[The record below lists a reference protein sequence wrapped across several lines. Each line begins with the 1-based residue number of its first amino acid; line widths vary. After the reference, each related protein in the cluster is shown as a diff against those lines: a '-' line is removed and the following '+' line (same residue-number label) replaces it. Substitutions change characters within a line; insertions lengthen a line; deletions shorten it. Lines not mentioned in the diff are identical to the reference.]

1 MSSSNS
7 TQNPSSTS
15 PARGPLTD
23 IPSVLKSLQRPKRAV
38 VTSGMPYAN
47 APLHLG
53 HIAGVYVPADV
64 YARWLDMLI
73 GRENVMYVNGT
84 DDHGSTS
91 EVAALK
97 AGKPIREFIDEIHSK
112 QKKTLERYS
121 FGVDVYTGTSRPE
134 CFPIHCAL
142 SQDFIRKL
150 YKNGMLEKRVTQQ
163 WYDPKLSR
171 FLPDRYVVG
180 KCPNPKCEN
189 TSAYSDGCE
198 VCGLQYEPA
207 ELMNPKSTFSDAVPV
222 LKDTAHLWLNL
233 WKVAEVMR
241 VWFESKEGSW
251 RKPILAE
258 VLGTILPTIQFD
270 VAHEPAYK
278 EIKAQLPKH
287 KPRYAPGKKIAL
299 QFESLDEMNR
309 GRKQIEELLKVET
322 SLVDAWAHRS
332 ITRDV
337 HWGIPIPEELD
348 PEMKGKTL
356 YVWPDSL
363 IAPIAFTQVALKA
376 KGESPARFAEFWK
389 SPDTRICQ
397 FIGQDNVFFYTIM
410 QAALWIGS
418 QDDITRLP
426 KDGEFQLTEI
436 FSVYHL
442 MVNGEKMSKSRGNY
456 FTGDQMLDEKG
467 YTADQVRYFLATL
480 SLPEKQS
487 NCDLA
492 TLEERNKFL
501 AGPMNAAFEKPISA
515 VHSKFGGRVPEGKL
529 NEKVQ
534 QETLNLVRRYVK
546 SMERA
551 DYSNLLGQ
559 IENYARQINSLF
571 TQFKPHDDRFPEE
584 QRRDALYSSFYVL
597 KNLMILL
604 YPFVPETMNR
614 LRETLRLP
622 PGVFS
627 VDQLGVAIP
636 AGHEI
641 GQKQQ
646 YFPAVAAAEIAEQ

>member
-1 MSSSNS
+1 MS
-7 TQNPSSTS
+7 TQTS
-15 PARGPLTD
+15 QQRGPLTD
-23 IPSVLKSLQRPKRAV
+23 ISSVIKSVQRPKRAV
-38 VTSGMPYAN
+38 ITSGMPYAN

-64 YARWLDMLI
+64 YARWMGMLI
-73 GRENVMYVNGT
+73 GRENVLYVNGT

-112 QKKTLERYS
+112 QKQTLTRYGVS
-121 FGVDVYTGTSRPE
+121 VDVYTGTSQPE
-134 CFPIHCAL
+134 CFPIHKEL
-142 SQDFIRKL
+142 SQELIRKL
-150 YKNGMLEKRVTQQ
+150 HKNGMLEKRVTAQ
-163 WYDPKLSR
+163 WYDPKLNR

-198 VCGLQYEPA
+198 VCGLQYEPS
-207 ELMNPKSTFSDAVPV
+207 ELINPKSTFSDATPV
-222 LKDTAHLWLNL
+222 LRDTAHLWLNM

-241 VWFESKEGSW
+241 QWVQTKENSW
-251 RKPILAE
+251 RKPVLAE
-258 VLGTILPTIQFD
+258 VLGTILPSIQFD
-270 VAHEPAYK
+270 AVHEPAYK
-278 EIKAQLPKH
+278 EMKASLPKH

-299 QFESLDEMNR
+299 QFETRAEMEQ
-309 GRKQIEELLKVET
+309 GQKEIESKLGIST

-337 HWGIPIPEELD
+337 YWGIPIPDDLD

-363 IAPIAFTQVALKA
+363 IAPIAFTQVALRN
-376 KGESPARFAEFWK
+376 KGKDPGSFAEYWK
-389 SPDTRICQ
+389 DPETRISQ
-397 FIGQDNVFFYTIM
+397 FIGQDNVFFYVIM

-426 KDGEFQLTEI
+426 RQGELQLTDV
-436 FSVYHL
+436 FSVFHL

-467 YTADQVRYFLATL
+467 YSADQVRYFLATL

-487 NCDLA
+487 NCDLS
-492 TLEERNKFL
+492 TLDERNKFL

-515 VHSKFGGRVPEGKL
+515 VHSKFGGKVPAGKL
-529 NEKVQ
+529 NEKVE
-534 QETLNLVRRYVK
+534 QETLQVVRRYVK
-546 SMERA
+546 AMERA
-551 DYSNLLGQ
+551 DYSNLLGA
-559 IENYARQINSLF
+559 IENYARQINSMF
-571 TQFKPHDDRFPEE
+571 TQFKPHDDRAPEE
-584 QRRDALYSSFYVL
+584 GRLDALYSCFYVL

-604 YPFVPETMNR
+604 YPFAPETMNK
-614 LRETLRLP
+614 LRESLRLP
-622 PGVFS
+622 EDVFS
-627 VDQLGVAIP
+627 VDQLGTGIS

-641 GQKQQ
+641 GEKQQ
-646 YFPAVAAAEIAEQ
+646 YFPAVTEAATV

>member
-1 MSSSNS
+1 MSSATGVN
-7 TQNPSSTS
+7 QQK
-15 PARGPLTD
+15 GPPTD
-23 IPSVLKSLQRPKRAV
+23 VPSVLKTLQRPKRAV

-53 HIAGVYVPADV
+53 HIAGVYVPADI
-64 YARWLDMLI
+64 YARWLGMLI
-73 GRENVMYVNGT
+73 GRDNVLYVNGT

-97 AGKPIREFIDEIHSK
+97 AGKPIREFIDEIHAK
-112 QKKTLERYS
+112 QKKTLARYS
-121 FGVDVYTGTSRPE
+121 FGVDTYSGTSRPE
-134 CFPIHCAL
+134 CFPIHKEI
-142 SQDFIRKL
+142 SQEFVRKL
-150 YKNGMLEKRVTQQ
+150 HKNGMLEKRVTKQ
-163 WYDPKLSR
+163 WYDPKLNR

-198 VCGLQYEPA
+198 VCGLQYDPS
-207 ELMNPKSTFSDAVPV
+207 ELINPKSTFSDAVPV
-222 LKDTAHLWLNL
+222 LKDTAHLWLNM

-241 VWFESKEGSW
+241 QWVLTKENSW

-258 VLGTILPTIQFD
+258 VLGTILPSIQFD
-270 VAHEPAYK
+270 AVHEPRYK
-278 EIKAQLPKH
+278 EMKASLPKH

-299 QFESLDEMNR
+299 QFESRADMEA
-309 GRKQIEELLKVET
+309 GKTQIEKQLGIET

-337 HWGIPIPEELD
+337 YWGIPIPEELD

-376 KGESPARFAEFWK
+376 KGQDPARYAEFWK
-389 SPDTRICQ
+389 DPETRISQ

-418 QDDITRLP
+418 QEDITRLP
-426 KDGEFQLTEI
+426 KKGEYQLTDI

-467 YTADQVRYFLATL
+467 YDPDQVRYFLATL

-501 AGPMNAAFEKPISA
+501 AGPMNAAFEKPVSA
-515 VHSKFGGRVPEGKL
+515 VHSKFGGKVPDGKL
-529 NEKVQ
+529 NEKVAA
-534 QETLNLVRRYVK
+534 ETLQLVRRYVK
-546 SMERA
+546 AMERA
-551 DYSNLLGQ
+551 DYSNLLGA

-584 QRRDALYSSFYVL
+584 QRRDALFSCFYVL

-604 YPFVPETMNR
+604 YPFVPTTMNR

-622 PGVFS
+622 ETVFT
-627 VDQLGVAIP
+627 VDELGKPIP

-641 GQKQQ
+641 GPKGQ
-646 YFPAVAAAEIAEQ
+646 YFPGSGGSEE